1 MWVQCQF
8 EKSTE
13 AINFFGTAIAPG
25 AGSRF
30 GFVPGVVP
38 QMDLPKGIVA
48 PALPLRWYIYWN
60 GVTETS
66 KNHQR
71 TEAPPNSNE
80 ASPCCSLTTLN
91 LSWNSLGWDA
101 NRWLG
106 EKGPYMATDVI
117 AKRYTHTQTRHI
129 YHIIYYIIILLYYY
143 IIILLY
149 YYIIILLYY
158 HIMLLYYII
167 IYYYHSIYIIC
178 VIKCYASYSYH
189 VSNESIW
196 GIKNFKAMAG

>member
-1 MWVQCQF
+1 MSVWKVHRSYQF
-8 EKSTE
+8 LRNCNCS
-13 AINFFGTAIAPG
+13 
-25 AGSRF
+25 GSRF
-30 GFVPGVVP
+30 QIWLCTWRSTPDGFA
-38 QMDLPKGIVA
+38 KGIVA
-48 PALPLRWYIYWN
+48 PALPLRCYIYWN

-117 AKRYTHTQTRHI
+117 AKRYTHTQTCHI
-129 YHIIYYIIILLYYY
+129 YHII
-143 IIILLY
+143 
-149 YYIIILLYY
+149 
-158 HIMLLYYII
+158 
-167 IYYYHSIYIIC
+167 IYYYRIIYNIC
-178 VIKCYASYSYH
+178 NHMLCLVLLPRFQWINLRHQEFQGNGRVALWYRAKTSRI
-189 VSNESIW
+189 VSAALGGFGSELGLNPQN
-196 GIKNFKAMAG
+196 GILVD

>member
-1 MWVQCQF
+1 M
-8 EKSTE
+8 
-13 AINFFGTAIAPG
+13 
-25 AGSRF
+25 
-30 GFVPGVVP
+30 
-38 QMDLPKGIVA
+38 
-48 PALPLRWYIYWN
+48 
-60 GVTETS
+60 TETS

-117 AKRYTHTQTRHI
+117 AKRYTHKRVT
-129 YHIIYYIIILLYYY
+129 YIILYIILLYYYIIILLYYY

-158 HIMLLYYII
+158 YIIILLYYYIILLYYII
-167 IYYYHSIYIIC
+167 IYYYHSIYIYNMC
-178 VIKCYASYSYH
+178 NQVLCL
-189 VSNESIW
+189 VLLPR
-196 GIKNFKAMAG
+196 FQ